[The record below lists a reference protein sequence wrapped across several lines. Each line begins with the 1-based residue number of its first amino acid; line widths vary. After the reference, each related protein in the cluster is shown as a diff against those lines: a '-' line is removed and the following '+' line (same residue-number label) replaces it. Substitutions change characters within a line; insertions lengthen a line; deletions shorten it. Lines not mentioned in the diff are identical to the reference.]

1 MTLETKRIY
10 LDLGPPM
17 RNVGILKELI
27 NGGELT
33 RNISQ
38 KKKSV
43 ILQAYGG
50 TLCGTFCWRDYLF
63 NKHVEYSES
72 VR

>member
-50 TLCGTFCWRDYLF
+50 TLCGTFC
-63 NKHVEYSES
+63 
-72 VR
+72 